1 MGRSSGVQLSAF
13 ILVRMRNLFLPLAIG
28 AFSILA
34 LPLVP
39 VAAGDDKSDHDR
51 ARAALK
57 RGEVLPLRDI
67 VARAEAAFPGRL
79 LEVELEDED
88 GQIVYDIELLSPDG
102 RLIELLYDARTGT
115 LLKAKGAGLKEL
127 KRDAEKD

>member
-1 MGRSSGVQLSAF
+1 
-13 ILVRMRNLFLPLAIG
+13 MRNLFLPLAV
-28 AFSILA
+28 LA
-34 LPLVP
+34 VSALVLPLAP
-39 VAAGDDKSDHDR
+39 MAAGDDKSDHDR
-51 ARAALK
+51 AREALK

-88 GQIVYDIELLSPDG
+88 GDIVYDIELLSPDG

-115 LLKAKGAGLKEL
+115 LLKAKGAGLKEQ
-127 KRDAEKD
+127 KHEAEKD